1 MRYALIAVVTVALPA
16 LLIAFRS
23 SGQAS
28 NQANR
33 PGSPVLVELFTSE
46 GCSSCPPADALLQQL
61 DAAQEGGNPLIVLSE
76 HVDYWNHIGWKDPY
90 SSSFFSRRQSA
101 YAHRFGL
108 DSVYTPQMVIDGGTQ
123 FVGSDSQKA
132 ENAIQAARGQS
143 KIPVRV
149 TALLVQAPS
158 VLTARV
164 EAGPSDDA
172 GELELY
178 AALALNHAES
188 NVAAGENSGRRL
200 THVGVVKALTK
211 IGKVSRGEPFAQDI
225 HLKIDAGADAR
236 NLRLIVFAQQPGQG
250 KILGS
255 AMQKLDH

>member
-1 MRYALIAVVTVALPA
+1 MKYGLIALIVVAVPV
-16 LLIAFRS
+16 LLVAFRS
-23 SGQAS
+23 SNEPSHAL
-28 NQANR
+28 NR
-33 PGSPVLVELFTSE
+33 PASPVLVELFTSE
-46 GCSSCPPADALLQQL
+46 GCSSCPPADALLQRL
-61 DAAQEGGNPLIVLSE
+61 DTAQENGGPLIVLSE
-76 HVDYWNHIGWKDPY
+76 HVDYWNQIGWKDPY
-90 SSSFFSRRQSA
+90 SSAFFSRRQNS

-108 DSVYTPQMVIDGGTQ
+108 ESVYTPQMVIDGGVE

-132 ENAIQAARGQS
+132 QNAIQAARAQN
-143 KIPVRV
+143 KIPLRV

-164 EAGPSDDA
+164 EAGPVADA

-188 NVAAGENSGRRL
+188 NVSSGENSGRRL
-200 THVGVVKALTK
+200 THVGVVKTLSK
-211 IGKVSRGEPFAQDI
+211 IGKLSPGERFAQDV
-225 HLKIDAGADAR
+225 HLPIDAGSDAR

-250 KILGS
+250 KIVGS